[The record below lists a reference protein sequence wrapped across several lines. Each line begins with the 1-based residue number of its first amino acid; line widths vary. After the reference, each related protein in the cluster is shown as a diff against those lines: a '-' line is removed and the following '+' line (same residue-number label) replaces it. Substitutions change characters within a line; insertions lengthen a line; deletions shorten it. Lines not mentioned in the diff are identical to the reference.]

1 MKKVLTI
8 ILTIFMAFS
17 MGTITACK
25 DNNNEDSNTRIVFD
39 SNNRFAI
46 QKYISASVNIDY
58 GTETMERIGSE
69 NVYTCDALITVTIKK
84 STNEN
89 INCYNLG
96 VKFDLALYGTGWE
109 FEDDDAV
116 DKEGSQCLTV
126 EEQLSRWGEATV
138 TTTIVG
144 SRSVQWYFDQ
154 GNISVLEFEPS
165 INIYFFQAV
174 SGEIEIYN

>member
-1 MKKVLTI
+1 MKKFLAI
-8 ILTIFMAFS
+8 ILTVFMMFS
-17 MGTITACK
+17 IGIMTACK

-39 SNNRFAI
+39 SNNALSI
-46 QKYISASVNIDY
+46 SKYISASVDIEY
-58 GTETMERIGSE
+58 GTEIMERIGSE

-116 DKEGSQCLTV
+116 EKEGSQWLTV

-138 TTTIVG
+138 TTTIIG
-144 SRSVQWYFDQ
+144 SRSVKWYFDQ
-154 GNISVLEFEPS
+154 GNISVLEFKPT
-165 INIYFFQAV
+165 INIYSFQAA
-174 SGEIEIYN
+174 SGEIEIL